1 MENNNNNNNKERKAS
16 KAPSQRNNYANLFIP
31 KISVS
36 ASVST
41 RSEALE
47 FSRCHSRTF
56 ADFCII
62 DCSKQNRAEQT
73 KGKNSPSCLLALQ
86 RRAPNEPLV
95 GSLVSLLNFS

>member
-16 KAPSQRNNYANLFIP
+16 KAPRQRNNYANLFIP

-62 DCSKQNRAEQT
+62 DCSKQNRAD
-73 KGKNSPSCLLALQ
+73 KGKEFPKLPAGTAEKSPK
-86 RRAPNEPLV
+86 RAPCGIPC
-95 GSLVSLLNFS
+95 

>member
-1 MENNNNNNNKERKAS
+1 MENNNDNNNNKERKAS
-16 KAPSQRNNYANLFIP
+16 KAPRQRNNYANLFIP

-62 DCSKQNRAEQT
+62 DCSKQNRTEQSRAD
-73 KGKNSPSCLLALQ
+73 KGKEFPKLPAGTAEKSPK
-86 RRAPNEPLV
+86 RAPCGIPC
-95 GSLVSLLNFS
+95 